1 MDISALFIRIFVLAL
16 PGLVGSLFYRTLRG
30 GPQQK
35 DWRDLAEI
43 TFFALLSYALYGAV
57 LEGLQAVGAVD
68 ARASLNA
75 LQALFDEDIPIRW
88 GEVVVASLCGVVLA
102 IAASYADTYKLVN
115 RFGQWI
121 KATKL
126 YGDED
131 VWSFFHN
138 SPDTEPWVFV
148 RDHKLDLV
156 YYGWIGAF
164 SESESE
170 RELLLR
176 DVQVYSNTTDEYL
189 YDVDVMYVARERH
202 DFTIEVPAQ
211 ASSQE
216 SGAPSDNP
224 SVSR

>member
-30 GPQQK
+30 GQQQK

-57 LEGLQAVGAVD
+57 LEGWQAVGLVD

-121 KATKL
+121 NATKL

-138 SPDTEPWVFV
+138 SPDIEPWVFV
-148 RDHKLDLV
+148 RDHKLNLV

-176 DVQVYSNTTDEYL
+176 DVQVYSNTSDEYL

-211 ASSQE
+211 T
-216 SGAPSDNP
+216 AP
-224 SVSR
+224 